1 MQVCKFTSLQIYKI
15 KNSKNYKLI
24 ITNCNSSM
32 QVYKLKNSKNYKLI
46 IAICNFASMQV
57 YKFAHLQN

>member
-1 MQVCKFTSLQIYKI
+1 MPKFTSLQIYKI

-24 ITNCNSSM
+24 IT
-32 QVYKLKNSKNYKLI
+32 
-46 IAICNFASMQV
+46 ICKYATLQI